1 MNLQLEEF
9 SDPRL
14 LETANRYKD
23 CLVKELLVN
32 LKKEVVLFANG
43 AEQADD
49 ITMLA
54 FEISKGSNN
63 GGMKV

>member
-1 MNLQLEEF
+1 MNTKNEQF

-14 LETANRYKD
+14 LETMNRYRD
-23 CLVKELLVN
+23 CSVKELLSSVKN
-32 LKKEVVLFANG
+32 EIDIFAEN

-54 FEISKGSNN
+54 LEIT
-63 GGMKV
+63 GGADE